1 MIAIKSLTKFYGS
14 RKVLNN
20 VNLMIKKGIITG
32 IVGPNACG
40 KTTLMKC
47 LLGLS
52 IQTKGEVWIDQ
63 EKSDALGSFRKKIGY
78 MPQAP
83 IFPQNLTILEL
94 LDMLEKLRGEPA
106 DSREELIEYFGLK
119 KILNQS
125 LEQLSG
131 GTQQKVAAVIAFMF
145 NAPLIILDEPTVGLD
160 PVTAVRFKD
169 LVLTRAKNGTTI
181 ILVSH
186 IMNEI
191 EQMANEMVFI
201 NEGNVI
207 FSGTIADLLKKTN
220 SEKLERSVIRLFENM
235 ENND

>member
-1 MIAIKSLTKFYGS
+1 MIDIKSLSKFYGS

-20 VNLMIKKGIITG
+20 INFKIRRGAVTG
-32 IVGPNACG
+32 IVGANACG

-47 LLGLS
+47 LLGLV
-52 IQTKGEVWIDQ
+52 IQTEGEISIDG
-63 EKSDALGSFRKKIGY
+63 EKSDALGTFRKKIGY
-78 MPQAP
+78 MPQAS

-94 LDMLEKLRGEPA
+94 LNMLERLRGESA
-106 DSREELIEYFGLK
+106 NSKDELLEYFELK
-119 KILNQS
+119 KILDQS

-169 LVLTRAKNGTTI
+169 LVLARSKQGATI

-186 IMNEI
+186 IMSEI
-191 EQMANEMVFI
+191 EQMANEVVFI
-201 NEGNVI
+201 DEGNII
-207 FSGTIADLLKKTN
+207 FSGTTAELLKKTN
-220 SEKLERSVIRLFENM
+220 SQQLERSVIRLFEDRKNK
-235 ENND
+235 

>member
-1 MIAIKSLTKFYGS
+1 MIEIKSLTKFYGS

-20 VNLMIKKGIITG
+20 VSLNIKRGVITG
-32 IVGPNACG
+32 IIGPNACG

-47 LLGLS
+47 LLGLVV
-52 IQTKGEVWIDQ
+52 QTEGEVWIDG
-63 EKSDALGSFRKKIGY
+63 EKSDALGAFRKKIGY

-94 LDMLEKLRGEPA
+94 LNMLEKLRGESA
-106 DSREELIEYFGLK
+106 NSREELIEYFGLK

-125 LEQLSG
+125 LDQLSG

-169 LVLTRAKNGTTI
+169 LVLARAKNGATI

-186 IMNEI
+186 IMSEI

-201 NEGNVI
+201 NEGNII

-235 ENND
+235 EDK